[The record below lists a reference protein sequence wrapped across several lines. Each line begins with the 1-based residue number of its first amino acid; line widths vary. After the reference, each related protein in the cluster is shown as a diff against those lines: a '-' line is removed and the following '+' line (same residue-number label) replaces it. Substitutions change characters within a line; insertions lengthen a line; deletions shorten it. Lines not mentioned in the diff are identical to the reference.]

1 MPPIDSLE
9 IPKIEALD
17 ENESYLKHY
26 FKPKNFFDNIK
37 HFDILLDLS
46 IFDFTI
52 KNHFKIS
59 LSWHCGIAN
68 MFYFFKKE
76 EIYKEVF
83 NETQLDNGIVDVLEK
98 LGLYQLTIS
107 IGYVF

>member
-26 FKPKNFFDNIK
+26 FKSVNFWDNIK

-59 LSWHCGIAN
+59 LSWHCGIAY
-68 MFYFFKKE
+68 MFYFSEREK
-76 EIYKEVF
+76 IYKEVF
-83 NETQLDNGIVDVLEK
+83 NATWIGYGSLDVLMY
-98 LGLYQLTIS
+98 LGLEPLIIS

>member
-1 MPPIDSLE
+1 
-9 IPKIEALD
+9 
-17 ENESYLKHY
+17 
-26 FKPKNFFDNIK
+26 
-37 HFDILLDLS
+37 
-46 IFDFTI
+46 
-52 KNHFKIS
+52 
-59 LSWHCGIAN
+59 